1 MSMSWTA
8 DQVLALAPDASSA
21 KSGQGL
27 ANPRK
32 WVTLGHDA
40 QAVWGECQGSSK
52 TPYRAQVD
60 QNGPAF
66 RCSCPSRKFP
76 CKHAIGLLLLLVN
89 KPEVFSET
97 AQPDWVSEWISSR
110 AEKAEKQET
119 KKRTAAS
126 DPKAQA
132 KRTSERRDKITAGLN
147 DLERWVRDL
156 IRQGL
161 ATTQGK
167 PYSFWESTAARL
179 VDAQAPGAARMVREM
194 AGIPAS
200 GNGWQDRLLV
210 RLGRLHLL
218 IEGYKRFDILPPA
231 TQADIRNT
239 LGWNYNQ
246 DEVLATESIHDQW
259 HILGQHVEQE
269 DNMKT
274 QRTWLWG
281 ANSQQPALILD
292 FAHGNQPLDKSLVV
306 NTVLD
311 AELAFFPSNYPLRA
325 LLKQQ
330 HAPPTSCTAFAGSPT
345 VLEATNS
352 YTKALARN
360 PWIERFPLAL
370 NEVVPF
376 YDGETWRAYDTDD
389 RGLTL
394 HKSSQNLWE
403 MVATSGGYPIGIF
416 GEWDGRQLT
425 LLNTWG

>member
-1 MSMSWTA
+1 MSMSWTT

-21 KSGQGL
+21 KSGKGL

-32 WVTLGHDA
+32 WVTLGHDEHA
-40 QAVWGECQGSSK
+40 IWGECQGSSK
-52 TPYRAQVD
+52 TPYRTQVD
-60 QNGPAF
+60 KNGPGF

-76 CKHAIGLLLLLVN
+76 CKHAIGLLLLLAN
-89 KPEVFSET
+89 KPEAFTET
-97 AQPDWVSEWISSR
+97 TQPDWVSEWITSR
-110 AEKAEKQET
+110 TEKAEKRET
-119 KKRTAAS
+119 KKRATAN

-147 DLERWVRDL
+147 DLDRWVRDL
-156 IRQGL
+156 VRQGL

-210 RLGRLHLL
+210 RLAQLHLL
-218 IEGYKRFDILPPA
+218 IEGYKRFDTLPPA
-231 TQADIRNT
+231 TQADIRSI

-246 DEVLATESIHDQW
+246 EEVLATESVRDQW
-259 HILGQHVEQE
+259 HILGQNIEQE
-269 DNMKT
+269 DNLKS

-281 ANSQQPALILD
+281 TNSQRSALILD

-306 NTVLD
+306 NTMLD
-311 AELAFFPSNYPLRA
+311 ADVAFFPSNYPLRA
-325 LLKQQ
+325 LIKQQ
-330 HAPPTSCTAFAGSPT
+330 HTPPTSFATFAGSPT
-345 VLEATNS
+345 TLGATNN
-352 YTKALARN
+352 YTAALARN

-370 NEVVPF
+370 NKVVPF
-376 YDGETWRAYDTDD
+376 YDGENWRVYDTED
-389 RGLTL
+389 RSLTL
-394 HKSSQNLWE
+394 NKNSKNLWE
-403 MVATSGGYPIGIF
+403 MVATSGGHPIGIF